1 MGVSLRI
8 GVSLALAP
16 FVLAALTGFVHAQT
30 VTAPS
35 QPTSTSPLAPE
46 AADAANPVAYC
57 ADLQRVIAL
66 ALTKERF
73 ATIAG
78 KSRDGNFLA
87 TSLPLT
93 GWKDC
98 SLYGLRTYTCD
109 SRDLGS
115 AEEGASSQTA
125 IVEEIKGCLG
135 ESWSE
140 DQDRSSSTYV
150 VLRSSHGPVSMTIST
165 SPNETNGYVVRLT
178 MFLRTGG

>member
-78 KSRDGNFLA
+78 QPREGNFLD
-87 TSLPLT
+87 TTRPLT

-98 SLYGLRTYTCD
+98 SVYGRRTYSCD
-109 SRDLGS
+109 FRSFGS
-115 AEEGASSQTA
+115 AEEAAKVQAS
-125 IVEEIKGCLG
+125 IVDDIKTCLG
-135 ESWSE
+135 EGWEE
-140 DQDRSSSTYV
+140 DADRSSATYAV
-150 VLRSSHGPVSMTIST
+150 VRSSRVPVSMTVGT
-165 SPNETNGYVVRLT
+165 NADGPNDHVVRLT
-178 MFLRTGG
+178 LFLRTAR